1 MAGKADFTPT
11 EWDLIRKSPLYA
23 TLTIVAAE
31 PNGPIGVMKEMFS
44 VAKFVAETKMK
55 GGANGIITDL
65 VAELSTREGAQAARP
80 DGIQG
85 KSPDEA
91 RQMALAELKKAGEL
105 ADAKA
110 AGDAAGF
117 KEWLQEVSTR
127 VAKASKEGGFF
138 GIGGTLV
145 SEKEQQALA
154 DTASALGLAKA

>member
-1 MAGKADFTPT
+1 
-11 EWDLIRKSPLYA
+11 
-23 TLTIVAAE
+23 
-31 PNGPIGVMKEMFS
+31 MKEMFS